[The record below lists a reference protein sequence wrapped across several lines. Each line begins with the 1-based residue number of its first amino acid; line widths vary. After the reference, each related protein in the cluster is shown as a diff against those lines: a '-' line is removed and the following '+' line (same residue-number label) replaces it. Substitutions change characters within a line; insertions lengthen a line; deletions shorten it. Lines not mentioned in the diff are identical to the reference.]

1 MIWTIRWCIVAGLI
15 IITYKKKR
23 LPNINSFEE
32 DPCLFG
38 DNDYNFWAKSHGTV
52 LPFSIGHSLDPD
64 IAKLRTK

>member
-1 MIWTIRWCIVAGLI
+1 MDNQMVRCCGTDNNHLQ
-15 IITYKKKR
+15 KKR

-52 LPFSIGHSLDPD
+52 LPFSIGNSLDPD

>member
-1 MIWTIRWCIVAGLI
+1 MVRCCGTDNKSL
-15 IITYKKKR
+15 TKKR